1 MLQQRRLNMAMVV
14 DEHGGVAGLLTIEDL
29 LEQLVGEIRDEGE
42 SEPDAQIVQ
51 LPDGALVIQG
61 SVPLWELR
69 ERLALPVQES
79 SDYQTLAG
87 LLLSRLG
94 HIPKGGES
102 VTEQGYSYTVVD
114 MDGPRI
120 ARIKVERRLI
130 EDSEPPELKPPYDD
144 AEQQEK
150 TYGEA

>member
-1 MLQQRRLNMAMVV
+1 M
-14 DEHGGVAGLLTIEDL
+14 
-29 LEQLVGEIRDEGE
+29 
-42 SEPDAQIVQ
+42 
-51 LPDGALVIQG
+51 IQG
-61 SVPLWELR
+61 SMPLWELR
-69 ERLALPVQES
+69 ERLELPVQES

-102 VTEQGYSYTVVD
+102 VTEQGYMYTVVD
-114 MDGPRI
+114 MEGPRI
-120 ARIKVERRLI
+120 ARIKVERRMI
-130 EDSEPPELKPPYDD
+130 EDSEPRGLKPPYDD